1 MCPISLE
8 MMENPVITTA
18 GLTYERACIEEWFR
32 KGNSTDP
39 MAHVPVMKI
48 LTPNIAL
55 KQQIAAFKANFEL
68 FTQQQQQQRDQRD
81 LQREQ
86 EDSNL
91 AMQLRIEELTRSMQ
105 SKMQRLDHMQTRIEE
120 HDESITALTIS
131 LDTLKVR
138 STHTYTVCRTW
149 YTHTT
154 SPIYP

>member
-1 MCPISLE
+1 MTQCGVDGCGS
-8 MMENPVITTA
+8 A
-18 GLTYERACIEEWFR
+18 RG
-32 KGNSTDP
+32 
-39 MAHVPVMKI
+39 

-68 FTQQQQQQRDQRD
+68 FTQQQRDQRD